1 MPAPFL
7 LVLAATTAWSM
18 PLADDCLFAP
28 NRTGTRLLV
37 ACRPDDTMLLT
48 LVDATG
54 KRVPVEVVDADIAEG
69 GVPTGPAAWS
79 PSGDLVALEIG
90 LMEEPGVLLID
101 TGAAPRAVFVDA
113 ILADDGVSGARP
125 QWDRSGAWLL
135 FQTSGT
141 GDWDQEGVYAV
152 RVRDRV
158 LFRLLAVVP
167 RRMQVAGDMLYLTE
181 VDRADPAL
189 RSLVAYDL
197 PKLLRDA
204 TRVGA
209 IEAPPRERATKN

>member
-1 MPAPFL
+1 MPIPIL
-7 LVLAATTAWSM
+7 LVLAATAAWSM
-18 PLADDCLFAP
+18 PFADDCVFAP
-28 NRTGTRLLV
+28 NRKGTRVLV
-37 ACRPDDTMLLT
+37 ACRPGDTMLLT
-48 LVDATG
+48 LVDAAG
-54 KRVPVEVVDADIAEG
+54 KGVPVEVADAEIAEG

-79 PSGDLVALEIG
+79 PADDLVAIEIG

-141 GDWDQEGVYAV
+141 GEWDQEGVYAV

-158 LFRLLAVVP
+158 LFRLLKVVP
-167 RRMQVAGDMLYLTE
+167 RQMQVAGDTLYVTE

-189 RSLVAYDL
+189 RTLRSYDL
-197 PKLLRDA
+197 PKLLQDGV
-204 TRVGA
+204 RVGP
-209 IEAPPRERATKN
+209 IEAAPRERAPKN